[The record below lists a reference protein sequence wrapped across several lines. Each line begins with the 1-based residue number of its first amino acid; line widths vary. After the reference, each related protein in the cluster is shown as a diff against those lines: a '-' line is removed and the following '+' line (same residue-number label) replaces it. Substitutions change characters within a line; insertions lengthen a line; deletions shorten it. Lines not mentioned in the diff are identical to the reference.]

1 MAGAFE
7 SRIHV
12 NGNMLR
18 QFVGQNVSI
27 MLCVEDEAGTNLT
40 ATSTD
45 DQKITVSLSDSV
57 GASKGDWIEV
67 IGKPAGPTAI
77 RAKEVRNEKKMFTNK
92 IYNIYHVFVCCR
104 QFFLVGKTL
113 TLTRKATI

>member
-1 MAGAFE
+1 MSGTFE
-7 SRIHV
+7 PRTLV

-18 QFVGQNVSI
+18 THIGQNISI

-40 ATSTD
+40 ANSTD
-45 DQKITVSLSDSV
+45 DQKITVSLADSV

-77 RAKEVRNEKKMFTNK
+77 RANEVS
-92 IYNIYHVFVCCR
+92 
-104 QFFLVGKTL
+104 
-113 TLTRKATI
+113 